1 MHYYS
6 TAVGTAVLL
15 IVYLAQFNTKQTTRY
30 QVDTSDIDS
39 SVACIDEAIII
50 VYCRWKGETL
60 PLEWGGSY
68 AGTMGVLG
76 QCRQRVTCWYYL
88 QQ

>member
-15 IVYLAQFNTKQTTRY
+15 IVYLAQFNTKQTRY

-39 SVACIDEAIII
+39 SVACIDEAIFI